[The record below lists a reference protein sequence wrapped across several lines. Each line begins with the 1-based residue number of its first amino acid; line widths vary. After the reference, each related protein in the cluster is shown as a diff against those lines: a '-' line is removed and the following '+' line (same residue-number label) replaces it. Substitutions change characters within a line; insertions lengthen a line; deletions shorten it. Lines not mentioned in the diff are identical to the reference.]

1 MKRVTWLAALAAAS
15 IILGGAAPAGAQ
27 TATSTTPSHPVLMVV
42 TPYPDVSTQPG
53 SDIKLDLKAY
63 APHTEPVTLTTDGAP
78 AGWGLILRGGG
89 FVVSGVTADPD
100 NPGTAQLEIQVP
112 PDAKP
117 GGYTL
122 HVNENDGGAA
132 SSLPINVNVATVV
145 AAGIGIT
152 ADFPSLK
159 GGPTDTFTYTLT
171 VTNNTPTAQ
180 AFNFAPQAPQ
190 GWTVTASPEAQARAA
205 TLTIDGGS
213 EAKVDVTATPPATVA
228 AGKYPITLSV
238 TAANGATGQI
248 PLEAD
253 VAGTAKLELA
263 TASGREDASG
273 HSNKATKETLVVTNS
288 GTADLDNVQL
298 VSTPPK
304 DWQITFDPTSVS
316 GIKPN
321 GSEQVVATITPA
333 KNSVAGDYPVVLKAT
348 SGSDSQEVDLRY
360 RVSSSSW
367 LGLFGVLIIVL
378 ALGSLAYAFRRFG
391 RR

>member
-1 MKRVTWLAALAAAS
+1 MKRVLWLAALAAGAT
-15 IILGGAAPAGAQ
+15 LGGASPAGAQ
-27 TATSTTPSHPVLMVV
+27 AATTPSHPVLMVV

-63 APHTEPVTLTTDGAP
+63 APRTEPVSLAVAGAP
-78 AGWGLILRGGG
+78 NGWDLVLRGGG

-100 NPGTAQLEIQVP
+100 SPGTAQLEIQVP
-112 PDAKP
+112 PDTAP
-117 GGYTL
+117 GMYP
-122 HVNENDGGAA
+122 VRVIESDGGA
-132 SSLPINVNVATVV
+132 SSTLPINVNVAKVV

-171 VTNNTPTAQ
+171 VTNNTPTSE
-180 AFNFAPQAPQ
+180 AFNFAPQGPE
-190 GWTVTASPEAQARAA
+190 GWTVTASPQAEARAA

-213 EAKVDVTATPPATVA
+213 EAKISVTATPPASVA

-253 VAGTAKLELA
+253 VAGTPKLDLA
-263 TASGREDASG
+263 TASGRVDMSG
-273 HSNKATKETLVVTNS
+273 HSNKATKETLVITNS
-288 GTADLDNVQL
+288 GTSDLDDVQL

-304 DWQITFDPTSVS
+304 DWNVTFSPTSVT

-321 GSEQVVATITPA
+321 GSAQVIATVTPA
-333 KNSVAGDYPVVLKAT
+333 KNSVSGDYPLVLKAT
-348 SGSDSQEVDLRY
+348 SGSLSQEVDMRY
-360 RVSSSSW
+360 RVTSSSW
-367 LGLFGVLIIVL
+367 LGLVGVLLIVA
-378 ALGSLAYAFRRFG
+378 ALGSLGYAFHRFG

>member
-1 MKRVTWLAALAAAS
+1 MKRVLSLAALAAGAT
-15 IILGGAAPAGAQ
+15 LGGALPAGAQ
-27 TATSTTPSHPVLMVV
+27 AATTPSHPVLMVV

-63 APHTEPVTLTTDGAP
+63 APRTEPVSLAVAGAP
-78 AGWGLILRGGG
+78 NGWDLVLRGGG

-100 NPGTAQLEIQVP
+100 SPGTAQLEIQVP
-112 PDAKP
+112 PDTAP
-117 GGYTL
+117 GMYP
-122 HVNENDGGAA
+122 VRVVESDGGA
-132 SSLPINVNVATVV
+132 SSTLPINVNVAKVV

-171 VTNNTPTAQ
+171 VTNNTPTAE
-180 AFNFAPQAPQ
+180 AFNFAPQGPQ
-190 GWTVTASPEAQARAA
+190 GWTVTASPQAEARAA

-213 EAKVDVTATPPATVA
+213 EAKISVAATPPSSVA

-253 VAGTAKLELA
+253 VAGTPKLDLA
-263 TASGREDASG
+263 TASGRVDMSG
-273 HSNKATKETLVVTNS
+273 HSNKATKETLVITNS
-288 GTADLDNVQL
+288 GTSDLDDVQL

-304 DWQITFDPTSVS
+304 DWNVTFSPTSVT

-321 GSEQVVATITPA
+321 GSAQVIATVTPA
-333 KNSVAGDYPVVLKAT
+333 KNSVSGDYPLVLKAT
-348 SGSDSQEVDLRY
+348 SGSLSQEVDMRY
-360 RVSSSSW
+360 RVTSSSW
-367 LGLFGVLIIVL
+367 LGLVGVLLIVA
-378 ALGSLAYAFRRFG
+378 ALGSLGYAFHRFG